1 MEKITISISDRA
13 FEYLNSA
20 TDNRSKF
27 INDLIERQ
35 EQLNFEQRL
44 EQAYIDQELDP
55 EFHREKQLWE
65 CVSGD
70 GIDEDEMLG
79 ASPGT
84 RYVRA

>member
-13 FEYLNSA
+13 FEYLNST

-44 EQAYIDQELDP
+44 EQAYIDQEQDP
-55 EFHREKQLWE
+55 EFHLEKQLWE

-70 GIDEDEMLG
+70 GIDEDETLCL
-79 ASPGT
+79 T
-84 RYVRA
+84 EN

>member
-1 MEKITISISDRA
+1 VVKITISISDRA

-55 EFHREKQLWE
+55 EWQLEKQLWE
-65 CVSGD
+65 CTNGD
-70 GIDEDEMLG
+70 GLDN
-79 ASPGT
+79 A
-84 RYVRA
+84 